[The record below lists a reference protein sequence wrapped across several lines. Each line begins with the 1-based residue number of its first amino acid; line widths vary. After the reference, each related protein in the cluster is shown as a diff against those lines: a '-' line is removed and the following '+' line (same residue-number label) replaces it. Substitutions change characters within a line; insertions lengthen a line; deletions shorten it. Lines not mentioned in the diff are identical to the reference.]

1 MTKIYRSAATFFLLL
16 HSLYSFEKI
25 DGIAAVI
32 DDEVIL
38 LSELN
43 AYVSLRMSSLGV
55 TPDKIDKKKFQK
67 TCLNELIDGKVLLV
81 HGKKDSMI
89 SITNEEVDQATNN
102 HISMLLQQNNLTLDS
117 LETELKRQQ
126 GITLAKFKS
135 DARKVIR
142 EQLLK
147 QKVQQSYLYS
157 NKVTKKDVK
166 QFFNEYKDSLPK
178 MGESVLLSKLSLK
191 ISPSEDIRQKAFEE
205 IMSIKQRLDNGA
217 DFEELAKKYSDGPE
231 AAEGGHLGFI
241 AKGTL
246 SELVFEE
253 KAFNLP
259 VGQISEPFET
269 RLGFHIVNVLE
280 KRDQKVKIRQ
290 IFIKVEPP
298 KEEIERITVKIDSI
312 KNSCKTEKQFKDA
325 VKKFSDDEVSKA
337 NNGLLKWTALIEL
350 PSELRIAIDSLE
362 EGDITRPVREN
373 QYMSI
378 YRLIRR
384 VKERKLTLKNDY
396 LLLEKKAKDIFSQKK
411 MVDLVARWRK
421 EMFID
426 IRL

>member
-1 MTKIYRSAATFFLLL
+1 MVKFWKSAAVVFLLL
-16 HSLYSFEKI
+16 HALYSYEKI

-32 DDEVIL
+32 DNEVIL
-38 LSELN
+38 LSELS
-43 AYVSLRMSSLGV
+43 AYVSLRLSSLGLAS
-55 TPDKIDKKKFQK
+55 DKINDKQFRN

-81 HGKKDSMI
+81 HGKNDSMI

-102 HISMLLQQNNLTLDS
+102 HIAMLLKQNNLTLDS
-117 LETELKRQQ
+117 LESELQRQQ
-126 GITLAKFKS
+126 GISLAKFKS

-157 NKVTKKDVK
+157 NKVTKKDVEK
-166 QFFNEYKDSLPK
+166 FFNEYKDSLPK

-191 ISPSEDIRQKAFEE
+191 ISPSEKIRQKAYEK
-205 IMSIKQRLDNGA
+205 IKSIKQKLDNGEE
-217 DFEELAKKYSDGPE
+217 FEELAKKYSDGPE
-231 AAEGGHLGFI
+231 GSEGGHLGFI

-253 KAFNLP
+253 KAFNLAA
-259 VGQISEPFET
+259 GQISEPFET

-280 KRDQKVKIRQ
+280 KRDQKVNIRQ

-298 KEEIERITVKIDSI
+298 QDEVDRISDKIDSI
-312 KNSCKTEKQFKDA
+312 RISCKNKQLFIEA
-325 VKKFSDDEVSKA
+325 VKKYSDDEVSKA
-337 NNGLLKWTALIEL
+337 SNGLLRWTSLIEL
-350 PSELRIAIDSLE
+350 PTNLRTAIDSLN
-362 EGDITRPVREN
+362 EGDITEPIKEN
-373 QYMSI
+373 LYISI
-378 YRLIRR
+378 YRLEKK
-384 VKERKLTLKNDY
+384 VKERRLTLEDDY

-411 MVDLVARWRK
+411 MVELVAEWRK